1 MSVTTHNGSAPRESA
16 HAASPRESVW
26 RVALAS
32 MVGTSIEWYDFFIFG
47 AASALVFGRL
57 FFPNVSE
64 LAGTLAAFA
73 TFAVGFVARPVG
85 GLVFGHFGDR
95 LGRKTMLVV
104 TLTMMGLATFA
115 MGLMPSY
122 ATIGVWAPILM
133 VVLRFAQGL
142 AVGGEWGGAVLM
154 ATEHAG
160 GQRKGFFGS
169 FAQIGSAVG
178 GLMSTGI
185 FALLTWRLPEEQ
197 FLQWGWRVPFLLSI
211 VLVLVGLFFRLRI
224 MESAE
229 FAKL

>member
-1 MSVTTHNGSAPRESA
+1 MIQTTQGSSVS
-16 HAASPRESVW
+16 RESVW

-95 LGRKTMLVV
+95 LGRKTMLVIP
-104 TLTMMGLATFA
+104 LPMMGSATFA

-133 VVLRFAQGL
+133 VVLRFVQGL

-154 ATEHAG
+154 ATEHSS
-160 GQRKGFFGS
+160 RERRGFFGS
-169 FAQIGSAVG
+169 FAQVGSAIG
-178 GLMSTGI
+178 GGV
-185 FALLTWRLPEEQ
+185 AH
-197 FLQWGWRVPFLLSI
+197 G
-211 VLVLVGLFFRLRI
+211 
-224 MESAE
+224 
-229 FAKL
+229 